1 MSMYRRVIR
10 IGEKSIGVT
19 LPKQWLDSLNIGL
32 GDLIEVKAVEDMLII
47 KPVVSEHGSSN
58 TAVLSS
64 GDSSDEAMRI
74 IIAGYIE
81 GFDDIMVKGP
91 RESIRRAYQI
101 IESKLPGSLIL
112 EGEEGIMVK
121 VATSE
126 TNIDL
131 KMVINSTSTIL
142 NAMFDKISTYLE
154 SSDSSLLD
162 EAVSM
167 DDQVDKLYFLAL
179 RTIKK
184 LSFRDPKESIDD
196 TIIVK
201 NMEHVAD
208 ALDRT
213 AGTLKRMQKIEPECI
228 KELNNRIKDVWSY
241 TLRAINSYQS
251 GSKEQALKVIMSRE
265 ELLNRM
271 FNLVRKP
278 CGEEMA
284 GIMHELQLII
294 ALSVDIAEATFSNY
308 VRSVTKRQP
317 SKEINEDNSQLNES

>member
-1 MSMYRRVIR
+1 
-10 IGEKSIGVT
+10 
-19 LPKQWLDSLNIGL
+19 
-32 GDLIEVKAVEDMLII
+32 
-47 KPVVSEHGSSN
+47 
-58 TAVLSS
+58 
-64 GDSSDEAMRI
+64 
-74 IIAGYIE
+74 
-81 GFDDIMVKGP
+81 MVKNH
-91 RESIRRAYQI
+91 SVT
-101 IESKLPGSLIL
+101 
-112 EGEEGIMVK
+112 M
-121 VATSE
+121 
-126 TNIDL
+126 
-131 KMVINSTSTIL
+131 L
-142 NAMFDKISTYLE
+142 NAIVDKISTYLE
-154 SSDSSLLD
+154 SGDPSLLD
-162 EAVSM
+162 EAVNM

-213 AGTLKRMQKIEPECI
+213 ARTLKRMQKIEPECL

-278 CGEEMA
+278 CSEEMA

-294 ALSVDIAEATFSNY
+294 ALSVDIAEATFSSY

-317 SKEINEDNSQLNES
+317 SKVVNEDNEA

>member
-1 MSMYRRVIR
+1 MYRRVIR

-32 GDLIEVKAVEDMLII
+32 GDLIEVKAIEDMLII

-91 RESIRRAYQI
+91 RESIRRAYQV

-154 SSDSSLLD
+154 SGDPSLLD
-162 EAVSM
+162 EAVNM

-213 AGTLKRMQKIEPECI
+213 ARTLKRMQKIEPECL

-251 GSKEQALKVIMSRE
+251 SSKEQALKVIMSRE

-278 CGEEMA
+278 CSEEMA

-294 ALSVDIAEATFSNY
+294 ALSVDIAEATFSSY

-317 SKEINEDNSQLNES
+317 SKVVNEDNEA

>member
-1 MSMYRRVIR
+1 MYRRVIR

-58 TAVLSS
+58 AVVLSS

-112 EGEEGIMVK
+112 EGEEGIIVK

-154 SSDSSLLD
+154 SNDSSLLD
-162 EAVSM
+162 ETVSM

-213 AGTLKRMQKIEPECI
+213 ARTLKRMQNIESECLR
-228 KELNNRIKDVWSY
+228 ELNNRIKDVWSY

-308 VRSVTKRQP
+308 VRSVTRRQP
-317 SKEINEDNSQLNES
+317 SKEIDKDDESQLNET

>member
-10 IGEKSIGVT
+10 IGEKSIGIT

-32 GDLIEVKAVEDMLII
+32 GDLIEVKAVEDMLIV

-58 TAVLSS
+58 AVVLSS
-64 GDSSDEAMRI
+64 GESSDEAMRI

-81 GFDDIMVKGP
+81 GFDDIAVRGP
-91 RESIRRAYQI
+91 KESIRRAYQV

-112 EGEEGIMVK
+112 ESEDGVMVK

-126 TNIDL
+126 TNINL
-131 KMVINSTSTIL
+131 KMVVSSTSTIL
-142 NAMFDKISTYLE
+142 NAMFDKISSYLE
-154 SSDSSLLD
+154 TNDTSLLD
-162 EAVSM
+162 ETLAM

-184 LSFRDPKESIDD
+184 LSFRDPKEAIDD

-208 ALDRT
+208 ALDRMART
-213 AGTLKRMQKIEPECI
+213 FKGIQKIDPGCV
-228 KELNNRIKDVWSY
+228 KELSSRLRDVWSY

-251 GSKEQALKVIMSRE
+251 GSKEQALKVIVSRE

-271 FNLVRKP
+271 FSLIKKP
-278 CGEEMA
+278 CSEEMA
-284 GIMHELQLII
+284 GVMHELQLII

-308 VRSVTKRQP
+308 VRSVTKRP
-317 SKEINEDNSQLNES
+317 VSKESSEDVVG

>member
-1 MSMYRRVIR
+1 MYRRVIR

-317 SKEINEDNSQLNES
+317 SKEVNEDNSQLNES

>member
-1 MSMYRRVIR
+1 MYRRVIR

>member
-1 MSMYRRVIR
+1 MYRRVIR

-64 GDSSDEAMRI
+64 GEGSDEAMRI

-91 RESIRRAYQI
+91 RESIRRAYQT

-154 SSDSSLLD
+154 SGDSSLLD
-162 EAVSM
+162 EAVGM

-213 AGTLKRMQKIEPECI
+213 ASTLKRMQKIEPDCV

-265 ELLNRM
+265 ELLSRM

-278 CGEEMA
+278 CSEEMA

-308 VRSVTKRQP
+308 VRSVTKRQS
-317 SKEINEDNSQLNES
+317 SKEINESNDEQSI

>member
-1 MSMYRRVIR
+1 MYRRVIR

-47 KPVVSEHGSSN
+47 KPVISEHGSSN

-64 GDSSDEAMRI
+64 GEGSDEAMRI

-91 RESIRRAYQI
+91 RESIRRAYQA

-112 EGEEGIMVK
+112 EGDEGIMVK

-154 SSDSSLLD
+154 SGDSSLLD
-162 EAVSM
+162 EAVGM

-213 AGTLKRMQKIEPECI
+213 ASTLKRMQKIEPDCV

-265 ELLNRM
+265 ELLSRM

-278 CGEEMA
+278 CSEEMA

-317 SKEINEDNSQLNES
+317 SKEINESNDEQSI

>member
-1 MSMYRRVIR
+1 MYRRVIR

-32 GDLIEVKAVEDMLII
+32 GDLIEVKAIEDMLII

-91 RESIRRAYQI
+91 RESIRRAYQV

-142 NAMFDKISTYLE
+142 NAMFDKI
-154 SSDSSLLD
+154 
-162 EAVSM
+162 
-167 DDQVDKLYFLAL
+167 
-179 RTIKK
+179 
-184 LSFRDPKESIDD
+184 
-196 TIIVK
+196 
-201 NMEHVAD
+201 
-208 ALDRT
+208 
-213 AGTLKRMQKIEPECI
+213 
-228 KELNNRIKDVWSY
+228 
-241 TLRAINSYQS
+241 
-251 GSKEQALKVIMSRE
+251 
-265 ELLNRM
+265 
-271 FNLVRKP
+271 
-278 CGEEMA
+278 
-284 GIMHELQLII
+284 
-294 ALSVDIAEATFSNY
+294 
-308 VRSVTKRQP
+308 
-317 SKEINEDNSQLNES
+317 